1 MVELVVEKEIE
12 VGGYICGNCY
22 TEKDEAD
29 VQAFKQWQSERGIGL
44 GLLVLVISTISV
56 VIMLFCRELS
66 YMRLLLQISLYL
78 LFGLYIGYFYI
89 TIDYEKICYT
99 CHKRECVLKDTDAGQ
114 ELVERKRDG
123 GNR

>member
-1 MVELVVEKEIE
+1 MK
-12 VGGYICGNCY
+12 
-22 TEKDEAD
+22 TE
-29 VQAFKQWQSERGIGL
+29 
-44 GLLVLVISTISV
+44 
-56 VIMLFCRELS
+56 
-66 YMRLLLQISLYL
+66 ISLYL

-123 GNR
+123 GNRWVFADKAEEKE